1 MKKKFLSMLIVSA
14 VAVTA
19 MGCSNN
25 TNESSKSAAS
35 SNTNVSVSDSSDES
49 ASADVK
55 AKITLSNNSISAEGD
70 GVEVVDKTITI
81 NSGGTYEVSGTL
93 EDGQIIVDSA
103 DEINVYIVFNGVDIS
118 CSNSAPIYVKSAKN
132 TIITLAD
139 NSENYLSDGSE
150 YLYEELN
157 DDGTVTDEPSACIF
171 SKDDLTINGN
181 GTLNVV
187 GNYNNGIASKDDLK
201 ITAGTVNV
209 TAVNNGLKGKD
220 SITIKGGEIT
230 VNSTGDGVKSDNTE
244 DTTKGYIIIEG
255 GSLNITSGGDGIQAE
270 TTLTISDGD
279 INIVS
284 GGGSSNAATHAESF
298 QMGPWAN
305 PSNTSSS
312 SSSETGSAKALKA
325 GTALT
330 VDGGNITIDSA
341 DDSIHTND
349 TVTINGGKFQIK
361 AGDDGIHADSAL
373 VINGGDIN
381 ITESYEGLEAADIT
395 INDGNINLVASDDG
409 LNAAGGNDTSQS
421 AGVFGGD
428 KFSASNGTIT
438 INGGYIVIDVAGDG
452 VDSNGSITM
461 TNGTVIVNGPENS
474 GNGALDYD
482 TTFDISGGVFV
493 AAGNNGMVQAPSTSS
508 SQASI
513 NVSMPSSSNNSMVS
527 ILDASGNTIL
537 SFTPSKTYQS
547 VVIST
552 PELVIG
558 SSYSVYY
565 GGNNSGSESNGLYT
579 DGIATS
585 GTELTNFTLSSSVM
599 TVSSTGATEGV
610 SGGMRAPGGMG
621 GMQGGGRPPR

>member
-35 SNTNVSVSDSSDES
+35 SNINVSVSDSSDES

-150 YLYEELN
+150 YLYEEVN

-209 TAVNNGLKGKD
+209 TAINNGLKGKD

-270 TTLTISDGD
+270 TTRTISDGD

-513 NVSMPSSSNNSMVS
+513 NVSLPSSSSNSMVS

-558 SSYSVYY
+558 SNYSVYY
-565 GGNNSGSESNGLYT
+565 GGSNSGSESDGLYT
-579 DGIATS
+579 DGSAS
-585 GTELTNFTLSSSVM
+585 GGTELINFTLSSSVM
-599 TVSSTGATEGV
+599 TVSSSGATEGV
-610 SGGMRAPGGMG
+610 SGGMK
-621 GMQGGGRPPR
+621 GGGRPQR

>member
-35 SNTNVSVSDSSDES
+35 SNINVSVSDSSDES

-284 GGGSSNAATHAESF
+284 GGGSSNVATHAESF

-349 TVTINGGKFQIK
+349 TVTINSGKFQIK

-513 NVSMPSSSNNSMVS
+513 NVSLPSSSSNSMVS

-558 SSYSVYY
+558 SNYSVYY
-565 GGNNSGSESNGLYT
+565 GGSNSGSESDGLYT
-579 DGIATS
+579 DGSAS
-585 GTELTNFTLSSSVM
+585 GGTELINFTLSSSVM
-599 TVSSTGATEGV
+599 TVSSSGATEGV
-610 SGGMRAPGGMG
+610 SGGMK
-621 GMQGGGRPPR
+621 GGGRPQR

>member
-1 MKKKFLSMLIVSA
+1 MIIEIIVGSIINSMLIVSA

-171 SKDDLTINGN
+171 GKDDLTINGN
-181 GTLNVV
+181 GTLNAV
-187 GNYNNGIASKDDLK
+187 GNYNNGIASKDDWK

-284 GGGSSNAATHAESF
+284 GGWSSNAATHAESF

-349 TVTINGGKFQIK
+349 TV
-361 AGDDGIHADSAL
+361 
-373 VINGGDIN
+373 
-381 ITESYEGLEAADIT
+381 
-395 INDGNINLVASDDG
+395 
-409 LNAAGGNDTSQS
+409 
-421 AGVFGGD
+421 
-428 KFSASNGTIT
+428 T

-513 NVSMPSSSNNSMVS
+513 NVSLPSSSSNSMVS

-558 SSYSVYY
+558 SNYSVYY
-565 GGNNSGSESNGLYT
+565 GGSNSGSESDGLYT
-579 DGIATS
+579 DGSAS
-585 GTELTNFTLSSSVM
+585 GGTELINFTLSSSVM
-599 TVSSTGATEGV
+599 TVSSSGATEGV
-610 SGGMRAPGGMG
+610 SGGMK
-621 GMQGGGRPPR
+621 GGGRPQR

>member
-1 MKKKFLSMLIVSA
+1 
-14 VAVTA
+14 
-19 MGCSNN
+19 
-25 TNESSKSAAS
+25 
-35 SNTNVSVSDSSDES
+35 
-49 ASADVK
+49 
-55 AKITLSNNSISAEGD
+55 
-70 GVEVVDKTITI
+70 
-81 NSGGTYEVSGTL
+81 
-93 EDGQIIVDSA
+93 
-103 DEINVYIVFNGVDIS
+103 
-118 CSNSAPIYVKSAKN
+118 
-132 TIITLAD
+132 
-139 NSENYLSDGSE
+139 
-150 YLYEELN
+150 
-157 DDGTVTDEPSACIF
+157 
-171 SKDDLTINGN
+171 
-181 GTLNVV
+181 
-187 GNYNNGIASKDDLK
+187 
-201 ITAGTVNV
+201 
-209 TAVNNGLKGKD
+209 
-220 SITIKGGEIT
+220 
-230 VNSTGDGVKSDNTE
+230 
-244 DTTKGYIIIEG
+244 
-255 GSLNITSGGDGIQAE
+255 
-270 TTLTISDGD
+270 
-279 INIVS
+279 
-284 GGGSSNAATHAESF
+284 
-298 QMGPWAN
+298 MGPWAN

-508 SQASI
+508 LQASI
-513 NVSMPSSSNNSMVS
+513 NVSLPSSSSNSMVS

-558 SSYSVYY
+558 SNYSVYY
-565 GGNNSGSESNGLYT
+565 GGSNSGSESDGLYT
-579 DGIATS
+579 DGSAS
-585 GTELTNFTLSSSVM
+585 GGTELINFTLSSSVM
-599 TVSSTGATEGV
+599 TVSSSGATEGV
-610 SGGMRAPGGMG
+610 SGGMK
-621 GMQGGGRPPR
+621 GGGRPQR

>member
-35 SNTNVSVSDSSDES
+35 SNINVSVSDSSDES

-150 YLYEELN
+150 YLYEEVN

-209 TAVNNGLKGKD
+209 TAINNGLKGKD

-474 GNGALDYD
+474 GDGALDYD

-513 NVSMPSSSNNSMVS
+513 NVSLPSSSNNSMVS

-558 SSYSVYY
+558 SNYSVYY
-565 GGNNSGSESNGLYT
+565 GGSNSGSESDGLYT
-579 DGIATS
+579 DGSAS
-585 GTELTNFTLSSSVM
+585 GGTELINFTLSSSVM
-599 TVSSTGATEGV
+599 TVSSSGATEGV
-610 SGGMRAPGGMG
+610 SGGMK
-621 GMQGGGRPPR
+621 GGGRPQR

>member
-81 NSGGTYEVSGTL
+81 NSGGTYEVIGTL

-381 ITESYEGLEAADIT
+381 IIESYEGLEAADIT

-513 NVSMPSSSNNSMVS
+513 NVSLPSSSSNSMVS

-558 SSYSVYY
+558 SNYSVYY
-565 GGNNSGSESNGLYT
+565 GGSNSGSESDGLYT
-579 DGIATS
+579 DGSAS
-585 GTELTNFTLSSSVM
+585 GGTELINFTLSSSVM
-599 TVSSTGATEGV
+599 TVSSSGATEGV
-610 SGGMRAPGGMG
+610 SGGMK
-621 GMQGGGRPPR
+621 GGGRPQR

>member
-474 GNGALDYD
+474 GDGALDYD

-513 NVSMPSSSNNSMVS
+513 NVSLPSSSNNSMVS

-558 SSYSVYY
+558 SNYSVYY
-565 GGNNSGSESNGLYT
+565 GGSNSGSESDGLYT
-579 DGIATS
+579 DGSAS
-585 GTELTNFTLSSSVM
+585 GGTELINFTLSSSVM
-599 TVSSTGATEGV
+599 TVSSSGATEGV
-610 SGGMRAPGGMG
+610 SGGMK
-621 GMQGGGRPPR
+621 GGGRPQR

>member
-181 GTLNVV
+181 GTLNAV

-284 GGGSSNAATHAESF
+284 G
-298 QMGPWAN
+298 
-305 PSNTSSS
+305 
-312 SSSETGSAKALKA
+312 SETGSAKALKA

-349 TVTINGGKFQIK
+349 TV
-361 AGDDGIHADSAL
+361 
-373 VINGGDIN
+373 
-381 ITESYEGLEAADIT
+381 
-395 INDGNINLVASDDG
+395 
-409 LNAAGGNDTSQS
+409 
-421 AGVFGGD
+421 
-428 KFSASNGTIT
+428 T

-513 NVSMPSSSNNSMVS
+513 NVSLPSSSSNSMVS

-558 SSYSVYY
+558 SNYSVYY
-565 GGNNSGSESNGLYT
+565 GGSNSGSESDGLYT
-579 DGIATS
+579 DGSAS
-585 GTELTNFTLSSSVM
+585 GGTELINFTLSSSVM
-599 TVSSTGATEGV
+599 TVSSSGATEGV
-610 SGGMRAPGGMG
+610 SGGMK
-621 GMQGGGRPPR
+621 GGGRPQR

>member
-35 SNTNVSVSDSSDES
+35 SNINVSVSDSSDES

-150 YLYEELN
+150 YLYEEVN

-209 TAVNNGLKGKD
+209 TAINNGLKGKD

-513 NVSMPSSSNNSMVS
+513 NVSLPSSSNNSMVS

-558 SSYSVYY
+558 SNYSVYY
-565 GGNNSGSESNGLYT
+565 GGSNSGSESDGLYT
-579 DGIATS
+579 DGSAS
-585 GTELTNFTLSSSVM
+585 GGTELINFTLSSSVM
-599 TVSSTGATEGV
+599 TVSSSGATEGV
-610 SGGMRAPGGMG
+610 SGGMK
-621 GMQGGGRPPR
+621 GGGRPQR

>member
-35 SNTNVSVSDSSDES
+35 SNINVSVSDSSDES

-150 YLYEELN
+150 YLYEEVN

-209 TAVNNGLKGKD
+209 TAINNGLKGKD

-452 VDSNGSITM
+452 VDSNGRITM

-474 GNGALDYD
+474 GDGALDYD

-513 NVSMPSSSNNSMVS
+513 NVSLPSSSNNSMVS

-558 SSYSVYY
+558 SNYSVYY
-565 GGNNSGSESNGLYT
+565 GGSNSGSESDGLYT
-579 DGIATS
+579 DGSAS
-585 GTELTNFTLSSSVM
+585 GGTELINFTLSSSVM
-599 TVSSTGATEGV
+599 TVSSSGATEGV
-610 SGGMRAPGGMG
+610 SGGMK
-621 GMQGGGRPPR
+621 GGGRPQR

>member
-35 SNTNVSVSDSSDES
+35 SNINVSVSDSSDES

-139 NSENYLSDGSE
+139 NSENYLSDWSE

-220 SITIKGGEIT
+220 YITIKGGEIT

-513 NVSMPSSSNNSMVS
+513 NVSLPSSSSNSMVS

-558 SSYSVYY
+558 SNYSVYY
-565 GGNNSGSESNGLYT
+565 GGSNSGSESDGLYT
-579 DGIATS
+579 DGSAS
-585 GTELTNFTLSSSVM
+585 GGTELINFTLSSSVM
-599 TVSSTGATEGV
+599 TVSSSGATEGV
-610 SGGMRAPGGMG
+610 SGGMK
-621 GMQGGGRPPR
+621 GGGRPQR

>member
-35 SNTNVSVSDSSDES
+35 SNINVSVSDSSDES

-201 ITAGTVNV
+201 ITAGT
-209 TAVNNGLKGKD
+209 AVNNGLKGKD

-330 VDGGNITIDSA
+330 VDGGNINIDSA

-349 TVTINGGKFQIK
+349 TVMINTGIFHIK
-361 AGDDGIHADSAL
+361 SGDDGIHADNVL
-373 VINGGDIN
+373 EINGGDIN
-381 ITESYEGLEAADIT
+381 ITDSYEGLEAAHIT
-395 INDGNINLVASDDG
+395 VNDGNINLVASDDG
-409 LNAAGGNDTSQS
+409 INAAGDG
-421 AGVFGGD
+421 
-428 KFSASNGTIT
+428 
-438 INGGYIVIDVAGDG
+438 ID
-452 VDSNGSITM
+452 SIM
-461 TNGTVIVNGPENS
+461 
-474 GNGALDYD
+474 
-482 TTFDISGGVFV
+482 
-493 AAGNNGMVQAPSTSS
+493 
-508 SQASI
+508 
-513 NVSMPSSSNNSMVS
+513 
-527 ILDASGNTIL
+527 
-537 SFTPSKTYQS
+537 PSKTCQS
-547 VVIST
+547 VIIST

-621 GMQGGGRPPR
+621 GMQGGGRLPR

>member
-35 SNTNVSVSDSSDES
+35 SNINVSVSDSSDES

-150 YLYEELN
+150 YLYEEVN

-209 TAVNNGLKGKD
+209 TAINNGLKGKD

-474 GNGALDYD
+474 GDGALDYD

-558 SSYSVYY
+558 SNYSVYY
-565 GGNNSGSESNGLYT
+565 GGSNSGSESDGLYT
-579 DGIATS
+579 DGSAS
-585 GTELTNFTLSSSVM
+585 GGTELINFTLSSSVM
-599 TVSSTGATEGV
+599 TVSSSGATEGV
-610 SGGMRAPGGMG
+610 SGGMK
-621 GMQGGGRPPR
+621 GGGRPQR

>member
-1 MKKKFLSMLIVSA
+1 MIIEIIVGSIINSMLIVSA

-70 GVEVVDKTITI
+70 GVEIVDKTITI

-181 GTLNVV
+181 GTLNAV

-349 TVTINGGKFQIK
+349 TVTINGG
-361 AGDDGIHADSAL
+361 
-373 VINGGDIN
+373 
-381 ITESYEGLEAADIT
+381 
-395 INDGNINLVASDDG
+395 
-409 LNAAGGNDTSQS
+409 
-421 AGVFGGD
+421 
-428 KFSASNGTIT
+428 
-438 INGGYIVIDVAGDG
+438 YIVIDVAGDG

-513 NVSMPSSSNNSMVS
+513 NVSLPSSSSNSMVS

-558 SSYSVYY
+558 SNYSVYY
-565 GGNNSGSESNGLYT
+565 GGSNSGSESDGLYT
-579 DGIATS
+579 DGSAS
-585 GTELTNFTLSSSVM
+585 GGTELINFTLSSSVM
-599 TVSSTGATEGV
+599 TVSSSGATEGV
-610 SGGMRAPGGMG
+610 SGGMK
-621 GMQGGGRPPR
+621 GGGRLQR

>member
-81 NSGGTYEVSGTL
+81 NSGGTYEVIGTL

-513 NVSMPSSSNNSMVS
+513 NVSLPSSSSNSMVS

-558 SSYSVYY
+558 SNYSVYY
-565 GGNNSGSESNGLYT
+565 GGSNSGSESDGLYT
-579 DGIATS
+579 DGSAS
-585 GTELTNFTLSSSVM
+585 GGTELINFTLSSSVM
-599 TVSSTGATEGV
+599 TVSSSGATEGV
-610 SGGMRAPGGMG
+610 SGGMK
-621 GMQGGGRPPR
+621 GGGRPQR

>member
-81 NSGGTYEVSGTL
+81 NSGGTYEVIGTL

-513 NVSMPSSSNNSMVS
+513 NVSLPSSSSNSMVS

-552 PELVIG
+552 PELVIE
-558 SSYSVYY
+558 SNYSVYY
-565 GGNNSGSESNGLYT
+565 GGSNSGSESDGLYT
-579 DGIATS
+579 DGSAS
-585 GTELTNFTLSSSVM
+585 GGTELINFNLSSSVM
-599 TVSSTGATEGV
+599 TVSSSGATEGV
-610 SGGMRAPGGMG
+610 SGGMK
-621 GMQGGGRPPR
+621 GGGRPQR

>member
-35 SNTNVSVSDSSDES
+35 SNINVSVSDSSDES

-474 GNGALDYD
+474 GDGALDYD

-558 SSYSVYY
+558 SNYSVYY
-565 GGNNSGSESNGLYT
+565 GGSNSGSESDGLYT
-579 DGIATS
+579 DGSAS
-585 GTELTNFTLSSSVM
+585 GGTELINFTLSSSVM
-599 TVSSTGATEGV
+599 TVSSSGATEGV
-610 SGGMRAPGGMG
+610 SGGMK
-621 GMQGGGRPPR
+621 GGGRPQR

>member
-14 VAVTA
+14 LAVIA

-25 TNESSKSAAS
+25 ANETSKSTAL
-35 SNTNVSVSDSSDES
+35 NNSDES
-49 ASADVK
+49 VSADVK
-55 AKITLSNNSISAEGD
+55 AKITLNNNSISTDGD

-81 NSGGTYEVSGTL
+81 NSGGTYEISGTL

-103 DEINVYIVFNGVDIS
+103 DEINVYIILNRVDIS

-132 TIITLAD
+132 AIITLAD

-157 DDGTVTDEPSACIF
+157 DDRTVTDEPSACIF

-187 GNYNNGIASKDDLK
+187 GNYNNGIVSKDDLK

-220 SITIKGGEIT
+220 SITIKGGDIT

-255 GSLNITSGGDGIQAE
+255 GSLNITSGKDGIQAE
-270 TTLTISDGD
+270 TTLTIVSGD

-284 GGGSSNAATHAESF
+284 GGGSSNAAPHAESF
-298 QMGPWAN
+298 KIGPWGN
-305 PSNTSSS
+305 SSSTSGS
-312 SSSETGSAKALKA
+312 SSSETASAKGLKA
-325 GTALT
+325 DTNLT

-341 DDSIHTND
+341 DDSVHTND
-349 TVTINGGKFQIK
+349 TVTINGGKFNIK
-361 AGDDGIHADSAL
+361 SGDDGIHADSAL
-373 VINGGDIN
+373 IINGGDIN

-395 INDGNINLVASDDG
+395 INNGNINLVSSDDG

-421 AGVFGGD
+421 AGMFGGD
-428 KFSASNGTIT
+428 QFSASSGIIT
-438 INGGYIVIDVAGDG
+438 INGGYIVVDAAGDG
-452 VDSNGSITM
+452 IDANGSVKM
-461 TNGTVIVNGPENS
+461 TNGIVIVNGPENG

-482 TTFDISGGVFV
+482 KTFDISGGILV
-493 AAGNNGMVQAPSTSS
+493 AAGSNGMVQAPSTSS
-508 SQASI
+508 SQPSI
-513 NVSMPSSSNNSMVS
+513 NVSLPTSSNNSMVS

-547 VVIST
+547 VIIST
-552 PELVIG
+552 PELVKG
-558 SSYSVYY
+558 SNYSVYY
-565 GGNNSGSESNGLYT
+565 GGSNSGSESNGLYT
-579 DGIATS
+579 DGIATG
-585 GTELTNFTLSSSVM
+585 GTELTSFTLSSSVM
-599 TVSSTGATEGV
+599 TVSRTGATEGV
-610 SGGMRAPGGMG
+610 SGGMGAPGGMG
-621 GMQGGGRPPR
+621 GMQGGGRPQR

>member
-35 SNTNVSVSDSSDES
+35 SNINVSVSDSSDES

-513 NVSMPSSSNNSMVS
+513 NVSLPSSSNNSMVS

-558 SSYSVYY
+558 SNYSVYY
-565 GGNNSGSESNGLYT
+565 GGSNSGSESDGLYT
-579 DGIATS
+579 DGSAS
-585 GTELTNFTLSSSVM
+585 GGTELINFTLSSSVM
-599 TVSSTGATEGV
+599 TVSSSGATEGV
-610 SGGMRAPGGMG
+610 SGGMK
-621 GMQGGGRPPR
+621 GGGRPQR

>member
-81 NSGGTYEVSGTL
+81 NSGGTYEVIGTL

-330 VDGGNITIDSA
+330 VDGGNITMDSA

-513 NVSMPSSSNNSMVS
+513 NVSLPSSSSNSMVS

-558 SSYSVYY
+558 SNYSVYY
-565 GGNNSGSESNGLYT
+565 GGSNSGSESDGLYT
-579 DGIATS
+579 DGSAS
-585 GTELTNFTLSSSVM
+585 GGTELINFNLSSSVM
-599 TVSSTGATEGV
+599 TVSSSGATEGV
-610 SGGMRAPGGMG
+610 SGGMK
-621 GMQGGGRPPR
+621 GGGRPQR

>member
-81 NSGGTYEVSGTL
+81 NSGGTYEVIGTL

-209 TAVNNGLKGKD
+209 TAINNGLKGKD

-284 GGGSSNAATHAESF
+284 GGGSSNAATHTESF

-513 NVSMPSSSNNSMVS
+513 NVSLPSSSSNSMVS

-558 SSYSVYY
+558 SNYSVYY
-565 GGNNSGSESNGLYT
+565 GGSNSGSESDGLYT
-579 DGIATS
+579 DGSAS
-585 GTELTNFTLSSSVM
+585 GGTELINFTLSSSVM
-599 TVSSTGATEGV
+599 TVSSSGATEGV
-610 SGGMRAPGGMG
+610 SGGMK
-621 GMQGGGRPPR
+621 GGGRPQR

>member
-81 NSGGTYEVSGTL
+81 NSGGTYEVIGTL

-361 AGDDGIHADSAL
+361 AGDDAIHADSAL

-381 ITESYEGLEAADIT
+381 ITESYEGLEAADIN

-513 NVSMPSSSNNSMVS
+513 NVSLPSSSSNSMVS

-558 SSYSVYY
+558 SNYSVYY
-565 GGNNSGSESNGLYT
+565 GGSNSGSESDGLYT
-579 DGIATS
+579 DGSAS
-585 GTELTNFTLSSSVM
+585 GGTELINFNLSSSVM
-599 TVSSTGATEGV
+599 TVSSSGATEGV
-610 SGGMRAPGGMG
+610 SGGMK
-621 GMQGGGRPPR
+621 GGGRPQR

>member
-220 SITIKGGEIT
+220 SIAIKGGEIT

-284 GGGSSNAATHAESF
+284 GGGSSNVATHAESF

-513 NVSMPSSSNNSMVS
+513 NVSLPSSSSNSMVS

-558 SSYSVYY
+558 SNYSVYY
-565 GGNNSGSESNGLYT
+565 GGSNSGSESDGLYT
-579 DGIATS
+579 DGSAS
-585 GTELTNFTLSSSVM
+585 GGTELINFTLSSSVM
-599 TVSSTGATEGV
+599 TVSSSGATEGV
-610 SGGMRAPGGMG
+610 SGGMK
-621 GMQGGGRPPR
+621 GGGRPQR

>member
-35 SNTNVSVSDSSDES
+35 SNINVSVSDSSDES

-209 TAVNNGLKGKD
+209 TAINNGLKGKD

-284 GGGSSNAATHAESF
+284 GGGSSNAATHTESF

-513 NVSMPSSSNNSMVS
+513 NVSLPSSSSNSMVS

-552 PELVIG
+552 PELVIE
-558 SSYSVYY
+558 SNYSVYY
-565 GGNNSGSESNGLYT
+565 GGSNSGSESDGLYT
-579 DGIATS
+579 DGSAS
-585 GTELTNFTLSSSVM
+585 GGTELINFTLSSSVM
-599 TVSSTGATEGV
+599 TVSSSGATEGV
-610 SGGMRAPGGMG
+610 SGGMK
-621 GMQGGGRPPR
+621 GGGRPQR

>member
-81 NSGGTYEVSGTL
+81 NSGGTYEVIGTL

-438 INGGYIVIDVAGDG
+438 INCGYIVIDVAGDG

-513 NVSMPSSSNNSMVS
+513 NVSLPSSSSNSMVS

-558 SSYSVYY
+558 SNYSVYY
-565 GGNNSGSESNGLYT
+565 GGSNSGSESDGLYT
-579 DGIATS
+579 DGSAS
-585 GTELTNFTLSSSVM
+585 GGTELINFNLSSSVM
-599 TVSSTGATEGV
+599 TVSSSGATEGV
-610 SGGMRAPGGMG
+610 SGGMK
-621 GMQGGGRPPR
+621 GGGRPQR

>member
-150 YLYEELN
+150 YLYEEVN

-187 GNYNNGIASKDDLK
+187 GNYNNGITSKDDLK

-209 TAVNNGLKGKD
+209 TAINNGLKGKD

-284 GGGSSNAATHAESF
+284 GGGSSNAATHTESF

-513 NVSMPSSSNNSMVS
+513 NVSLPSSSSNSMVS

-558 SSYSVYY
+558 SNYSVYY
-565 GGNNSGSESNGLYT
+565 GGSNSGSESDGLYT
-579 DGIATS
+579 DGSAS
-585 GTELTNFTLSSSVM
+585 GGTELINFTLSSSVM
-599 TVSSTGATEGV
+599 TVSSSGATEGV
-610 SGGMRAPGGMG
+610 SGGMK
-621 GMQGGGRPPR
+621 GGGRPQR

>member
-187 GNYNNGIASKDDLK
+187 GNYNNSIASKDDLK

-373 VINGGDIN
+373 VINGGDI
-381 ITESYEGLEAADIT
+381 
-395 INDGNINLVASDDG
+395 
-409 LNAAGGNDTSQS
+409 
-421 AGVFGGD
+421 
-428 KFSASNGTIT
+428 
-438 INGGYIVIDVAGDG
+438 VIDVAGDG

-513 NVSMPSSSNNSMVS
+513 NVSLPSSSSNSMVS

-558 SSYSVYY
+558 SNYSVYY
-565 GGNNSGSESNGLYT
+565 GGSNSGSESDGLYT
-579 DGIATS
+579 DGSAS
-585 GTELTNFTLSSSVM
+585 GGTELINFTLSSSVM
-599 TVSSTGATEGV
+599 TVSISGATEGV
-610 SGGMRAPGGMG
+610 SGGMK
-621 GMQGGGRPPR
+621 GGGRPQR

>member
-1 MKKKFLSMLIVSA
+1 MLIVSA

-55 AKITLSNNSISAEGD
+55 AKITLSNNSISAEVD
-70 GVEVVDKTITI
+70 GVEIVDKTITI

-181 GTLNVV
+181 GTLNAV

-270 TTLTISDGD
+270 TMLTISDGD

-349 TVTINGGKFQIK
+349 TVTINGG
-361 AGDDGIHADSAL
+361 
-373 VINGGDIN
+373 
-381 ITESYEGLEAADIT
+381 
-395 INDGNINLVASDDG
+395 
-409 LNAAGGNDTSQS
+409 
-421 AGVFGGD
+421 
-428 KFSASNGTIT
+428 
-438 INGGYIVIDVAGDG
+438 YIVIDVAGDG

-513 NVSMPSSSNNSMVS
+513 NVSLPSSSSNSMVS

-558 SSYSVYY
+558 SNYSVYY
-565 GGNNSGSESNGLYT
+565 GGSNSGSESDGLYT
-579 DGIATS
+579 DGSAS
-585 GTELTNFTLSSSVM
+585 GGTELINFTLSSSVM
-599 TVSSTGATEGV
+599 TVSSSGATEGV
-610 SGGMRAPGGMG
+610 SGGMK
-621 GMQGGGRPPR
+621 GGGRLQR

>member
-103 DEINVYIVFNGVDIS
+103 DEINVYIVLNGVDIS

-513 NVSMPSSSNNSMVS
+513 NVSLPSSSSNSMVS

-558 SSYSVYY
+558 SNYSVYY
-565 GGNNSGSESNGLYT
+565 GGSNSGSESDGLYT
-579 DGIATS
+579 DGSAS
-585 GTELTNFTLSSSVM
+585 GGTELINFTLSSSVM
-599 TVSSTGATEGV
+599 TVSSSGATEGV
-610 SGGMRAPGGMG
+610 SGGMK
-621 GMQGGGRPPR
+621 GGGRPQR

>member
-35 SNTNVSVSDSSDES
+35 SNINVSVSDSSDES

-209 TAVNNGLKGKD
+209 TAINNGLKGKD

-230 VNSTGDGVKSDNTE
+230 VNSIGDGVKSDNTE

-312 SSSETGSAKALKA
+312 SSSETGIAKALKA

-513 NVSMPSSSNNSMVS
+513 NVSLPSSSSNSMVS

-558 SSYSVYY
+558 SNYSVYY
-565 GGNNSGSESNGLYT
+565 GGSNSGSESDGLYT
-579 DGIATS
+579 DGSAS
-585 GTELTNFTLSSSVM
+585 GGTELINFTLSSSVM
-599 TVSSTGATEGV
+599 TVSSSGATEGV
-610 SGGMRAPGGMG
+610 SGGMK
-621 GMQGGGRPPR
+621 GGGRPQR

>member
-1 MKKKFLSMLIVSA
+1 MIIEIIVGSIINSMLIVSA

-349 TVTINGGKFQIK
+349 TVTINGG
-361 AGDDGIHADSAL
+361 
-373 VINGGDIN
+373 
-381 ITESYEGLEAADIT
+381 
-395 INDGNINLVASDDG
+395 
-409 LNAAGGNDTSQS
+409 
-421 AGVFGGD
+421 
-428 KFSASNGTIT
+428 
-438 INGGYIVIDVAGDG
+438 YIVIDVAGDG

-513 NVSMPSSSNNSMVS
+513 NVSLPSSSSNSMVS

-558 SSYSVYY
+558 SNYSVYY
-565 GGNNSGSESNGLYT
+565 GGSNSGSESDGLYT
-579 DGIATS
+579 DGSAS
-585 GTELTNFTLSSSVM
+585 GGTELINFTLSSSVM
-599 TVSSTGATEGV
+599 TVSSSGATEGV
-610 SGGMRAPGGMG
+610 SGGMK
-621 GMQGGGRPPR
+621 GGGRPQR